1 MVFLELHINF
11 DYSPK
16 EKVFIY
22 ERSKKLEKIL
32 NRDLFPIVYRTF
44 KIKNYKTYKN

>member
-22 ERSKKLEKIL
+22 ERSKKLEKQFLIE
-32 NRDLFPIVYRTF
+32 
-44 KIKNYKTYKN
+44 TYFR